1 LPDGDSFVGKN
12 LMRWLGLFCFTLWSL
27 HAMAAPKTSY
37 AIAVHGGAG
46 VYEPDKITPDKRA
59 AYEAGLSE
67 ALRAAQVVLDKDGS
81 AMDAVQAAI
90 IVLEDN
96 PNFNAGRGAVLTH
109 DGEAELDASIMDGA
123 TLKAGA
129 VAGVKT
135 IKNPIGAARKV
146 MDNSPHVMLA
156 REGAEAFAREQG
168 LEMVPNAYFI
178 TERRQDE
185 LLRAKSSTQ
194 AAKLLKLG
202 TVGAVVRDRHGNIA
216 AGTSTG
222 GMTNKR
228 WGRIGDSPIIGAG
241 TYADN
246 NSCAVSG
253 TGWGEYFIRATVARS
268 ICALVEYKKMP
279 LAKAVKTTLD
289 HVKQLGG
296 DGGVIAIDAKGHIVL
311 DQNTPGMFRG
321 FLREGGAIAV
331 GIHAADMV
339 AEPK

>member
-1 LPDGDSFVGKN
+1 MATPKN
-12 LMRWLGLFCFTLWSL
+12 L
-27 HAMAAPKTSY
+27 Y

-59 AYEAGLSE
+59 LYEAGLTQ
-67 ALRAAQVVLDKDGS
+67 ALQAAQAVLDKDGS
-81 AMDAVQAAI
+81 AMTAVEAAI
-90 IVLEDN
+90 MVLEDN

-109 DGEAELDASIMDGA
+109 EGDAELDASIMDGA

-135 IKNPIGAARKV
+135 IKNPIAAARKV
-146 MDNSPHVMLA
+146 MDNSPYVMLA
-156 REGAEAFAREQG
+156 REGAEAFARAQG
-168 LEMVPNAYFI
+168 LEIVPNAYFI

-194 AAKLLKLG
+194 AARLLKLG
-202 TVGAVVRDRHGNIA
+202 TVGAVVRDRQGNIA

-321 FLREGGAIAV
+321 FVREGGHIQV
-331 GIHAADMV
+331 GIHGADMV
-339 AEPK
+339 VEPKDR

>member
-1 LPDGDSFVGKN
+1 
-12 LMRWLGLFCFTLWSL
+12 
-27 HAMAAPKTSY
+27 MAAPKNLY

-59 AYEAGLSE
+59 LYEAGLTQ
-67 ALRAAQVVLDKDGS
+67 AIQAAQDVLDKDGS
-81 AMDAVQAAI
+81 AMAAVEAAI
-90 IVLEDN
+90 VVLEDN
-96 PNFNAGRGAVLTH
+96 PNFNAGRGAVLTYE
-109 DGEAELDASIMDGA
+109 GEAELDASIMDGA

-135 IKNPIGAARKV
+135 IKNPIAAARKV
-146 MDNSPHVMLA
+146 MDNSPYVMLA
-156 REGAEAFAREQG
+156 REGAEAFARAQG
-168 LEMVPNAYFI
+168 LDIVPNAYFI

-185 LLRAKSSTQ
+185 LLRAKSSSQ
-194 AAKLLKLG
+194 AAQLLKLG
-202 TVGAVVRDRHGNIA
+202 TVGAVVRDRQGNIA

-241 TYADN
+241 TFADN

-253 TGWGEYFIRATVARS
+253 TGSGEYFIRATVARS

-279 LAKAVKTTLD
+279 LAQAVKTTLD
-289 HVKQLGG
+289 RVRQLGG
-296 DGGVIAIDAKGHIVL
+296 DGGVIAIDTKGHIVL

-321 FLREGGAIAV
+321 YVREGGDIKL

-339 AEPK
+339 AEPKD

>member
-1 LPDGDSFVGKN
+1 
-12 LMRWLGLFCFTLWSL
+12 
-27 HAMAAPKTSY
+27 MAAPKNLY

-59 AYEAGLSE
+59 IYEAGLTQ
-67 ALRAAQVVLDKDGS
+67 ALQAAQAVLDKDGS
-81 AMDAVQAAI
+81 AMAAVEAAI
-90 IVLEDN
+90 LVLEDN

-109 DGEAELDASIMDGA
+109 EGEAELDASIMDGA

-135 IKNPIGAARKV
+135 VKNPISAARKV
-146 MDNSPHVMLA
+146 MDNSPYVMLA
-156 REGAEAFAREQG
+156 REGAETFAREQG
-168 LEMVPNAYFI
+168 LEIVPNAYFI
-178 TERRQDE
+178 TQRRQDE

-194 AAKLLKLG
+194 AARLLKLG
-202 TVGAVVRDRHGNIA
+202 TVGAVVRDRQGNIA

-246 NSCAVSG
+246 KSCAVSG

-289 HVKQLGG
+289 HVKHLGG
-296 DGGVIAIDAKGHIVL
+296 DGGVIAIDTQGHIVL

-321 FLREGGAIAV
+321 YVREGGQIKVAIH
-331 GIHAADMV
+331 GADMIT
-339 AEPK
+339 EPKD

>member
-1 LPDGDSFVGKN
+1 M
-12 LMRWLGLFCFTLWSL
+12 MRLLGGIILTFWSL
-27 HAMAAPKTSY
+27 HAMATPKNLY

-59 AYEAGLSE
+59 LYEAGLTQ
-67 ALRAAQVVLDKDGS
+67 ALQAAQAVLDKDGS
-81 AMDAVQAAI
+81 AMTAVEAAI
-90 IVLEDN
+90 MVLEDN

-109 DGEAELDASIMDGA
+109 EGDAELDASIMDGA

-135 IKNPIGAARKV
+135 IKNPIAAARKV
-146 MDNSPHVMLA
+146 MDNSPYVMLA
-156 REGAEAFAREQG
+156 REGAEAFARAQG
-168 LEMVPNAYFI
+168 LEIVPNAYFI

-194 AAKLLKLG
+194 AARLLKLG
-202 TVGAVVRDRHGNIA
+202 TVGAVVRDRQGNIA

-279 LAKAVKTTLD
+279 LAKAVKITLD

-321 FLREGGAIAV
+321 FVREGGYIQV

-339 AEPK
+339 AEPKDR

>member
-1 LPDGDSFVGKN
+1 
-12 LMRWLGLFCFTLWSL
+12 MRRRALLCFTLWSL
-27 HAMAAPKTSY
+27 SAMAAPKTPY

-59 AYEAGLSE
+59 TYEAGLRD
-67 ALRAAQVVLDKDGS
+67 ALRAAQTVLDADGS

-109 DGEAELDASIMDGA
+109 AGEAELDASIMDGA

-129 VAGVKT
+129 IAGTKT
-135 IKNPIGAARKV
+135 IKNPIAAARKV
-146 MDNSPHVMLA
+146 MDNSPHVLLA

-168 LEMVPNAYFI
+168 LEIVPNAYFI
-178 TERRQDE
+178 TQRRQDE
-185 LLRAKSSTQ
+185 LQRAKTSTQ
-194 AAKLLKLG
+194 AALLLKLG

-289 HVKQLGG
+289 HVKRLGG
-296 DGGVIAIDAKGHIVL
+296 DGGVIAIDARGHIVL

-321 FLREGGAIAV
+321 FVREGGSIQL
-331 GIHAADMV
+331 GIHAADMA
-339 AEPK
+339 AEPKDTDFK

>member
-1 LPDGDSFVGKN
+1 
-12 LMRWLGLFCFTLWSL
+12 
-27 HAMAAPKTSY
+27 MATPQNHY

-46 VYEPDKITPDKRA
+46 VYEPSKITPDKRA
-59 AYEAGLSE
+59 AIEAGLAQ
-67 ALRAAQVVLDKDGS
+67 ALRAAQAVLEANGS

-90 IVLEDN
+90 MVLEDDE
-96 PNFNAGRGAVLTH
+96 NFNAGRGAVLTYAG
-109 DGEAELDASIMDGA
+109 DAELDASIMDGA

-135 IKNPIGAARKV
+135 IKNPILAARKILE
-146 MDNSPHVMLA
+146 NSPHVMLA
-156 REGAEAFAREQG
+156 REGAESYAREQG
-168 LEMVPNAYFI
+168 LEIVPNAYFI
-178 TERRQDE
+178 TERRQLE
-185 LLRAKSSTQ
+185 LQRAKNSSS
-194 AAKLLKLG
+194 AARLLKLG
-202 TVGAVVRDRHGNIA
+202 TVGAVVRDRQGNIA

-246 NSCAVSG
+246 KSCAVSG

-279 LAKAVKTTLD
+279 LAKAVQTTLA

-321 FLREGGAIAV
+321 FLREGGQIKTA
-331 GIHAADMV
+331 IHAADMA
-339 AEPK
+339 AEPKAD

>member
-1 LPDGDSFVGKN
+1 MHYFLLV
-12 LMRWLGLFCFTLWSL
+12 LFSLWSL
-27 HAMAAPKTSY
+27 QAMAAPKIPY

-59 AYEAGLSE
+59 AYEAGLTD
-67 ALRAAQVVLDKDGS
+67 ALHAAQAVLEKDGT
-81 AMDAVQAAI
+81 ALDAVQAAI
-90 IVLEDN
+90 MVLEDN
-96 PNFNAGRGAVLTH
+96 PNFNAGRGAVLTYS
-109 DGEAELDASIMDGA
+109 GEVELDASLMDGA

-135 IKNPIGAARKV
+135 IKNPIAAARKV

-168 LEMVPNAYFI
+168 LEIVPNAYFI

-185 LLRAKSSTQ
+185 LLRAKASTQ
-194 AAKLLKLG
+194 AARLLKLG

-279 LAKAVKTTLD
+279 LAKAVKQTLD
-289 HVKQLGG
+289 HVAKLGG

-321 FLREGGAIAV
+321 YLREGGALAL
-331 GIHAADMV
+331 GIHAKDM
-339 AEPK
+339 APEPK

>member
-1 LPDGDSFVGKN
+1 
-12 LMRWLGLFCFTLWSL
+12 
-27 HAMAAPKTSY
+27 MAAPKTSY

-46 VYEPDKITPDKRA
+46 VYEPEKITAAARA
-59 AYEAGLSE
+59 SYEAGLTD
-67 ALRAAQVVLDKDGS
+67 ALRAAQAVLDKDGT
-81 AMDAVQAAI
+81 ALDAVQAAI
-90 IVLEDN
+90 TVLEDN
-96 PNFNAGRGAVLTH
+96 PNFNAGRGAVLTYT
-109 DGEAELDASIMDGA
+109 GEAELDASIMDGA
-123 TLKAGA
+123 TLKAGS

-135 IKNPIGAARKV
+135 IKNPIQAARKV

-156 REGAEAFAREQG
+156 REGAESYAREQG
-168 LEMVPNAYFI
+168 LEIVPNAYFI

-185 LLRAKSSTQ
+185 LLRAKASTQ
-194 AAKLLKLG
+194 AARLLKLG

-279 LAKAVKTTLD
+279 LAKAVKQTLD
-289 HVKQLGG
+289 HVAKLGG

-321 FLREGGAIAV
+321 LLREGGSITL
-331 GIHAADMV
+331 GIHAKDMV